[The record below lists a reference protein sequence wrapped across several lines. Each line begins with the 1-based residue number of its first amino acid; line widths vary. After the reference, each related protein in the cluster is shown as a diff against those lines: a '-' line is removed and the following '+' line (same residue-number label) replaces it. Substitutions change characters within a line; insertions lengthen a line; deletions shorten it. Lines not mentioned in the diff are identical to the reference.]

1 MNSKYLILVLMATC
15 GVILPV
21 SPTAGAD
28 QVADGQPLIV
38 VLPRRIDYDVLRTSV
53 IDRVSEL
60 NNHKYWQA
68 TYVVGGVGL
77 GALVWWKYFYAE
89 KHDGGSASPD
99 AVVTTEKKKRKQP
112 EEVVSWTTKMLRGT
126 AKDALR
132 AFVLAIASALI
143 VSGQK
148 SLSKLFYWWKAPNK
162 VALYSVLFT
171 VAYNAFDGYMLRHKE
186 GFLMTNTE
194 VIKRYNRVL
203 RCLQQYVVELASQ
216 TVFIAKKSGVSV
228 DDSVDLLL
236 AQFSRDVDAANKKI
250 IESTE
255 PFVDEAAM
263 CGALLNLAIDSV
275 GRLEDIYDG
284 FLEDQSDE
292 PVQKH
297 TQLPYSQNSEKGKRR
312 G

>member
-1 MNSKYLILVLMATC
+1 MCMNSKRLIFILMAVC
-15 GVILPV
+15 GVISHASPV
-21 SPTAGAD
+21 QDAG
-28 QVADGQPLIV
+28 PLIV
-38 VLPRRIDYDVLRTSV
+38 VLPRCIDYDVLRASV

-60 NNHKYWQA
+60 HNHKYWQA
-68 TYVVGGVGL
+68 TYILGGVGL
-77 GALVWWKYFYAE
+77 GVFTWWKFFRTE
-89 KHDGGSASPD
+89 NDKSDGSVTPITVSA
-99 AVVTTEKKKRKQP
+99 AAGKKQK
-112 EEVVSWTTKMLRGT
+112 EVIPWTTKMLRGT

-148 SLSKLFYWWKAPNK
+148 SLNKVFYWWKEPNR

-203 RCLQQYVVELASQ
+203 RTLQQYVVELAAQ
-216 TVFIAKKSGVSV
+216 TVFISHKSGVSV

-250 IESTE
+250 TEATE
-255 PFVDEAAM
+255 PFVDEAAL
-263 CGALLNLAIDSV
+263 CGSLLNLAIDSV

-284 FLEDQSDE
+284 FLEDQREE

-297 TQLPYSQNSEKGKRR
+297 TQLPYSQKLEKGKRR